1 MNKLSHKHLI
11 SSVLILII
19 FMPTIY
25 LIYKYGFTGYINRKR
40 EIRERRVDR
49 INNIIYK
56 L

>member
-11 SSVLILII
+11 SSLLILII

-25 LIYKYGFTGYINRKR
+25 LIYKYGITGYLKRKR
-40 EIRERRVDR
+40 ERRQRRVDR
-49 INNIIYK
+49 INTIIHR

>member
-11 SSVLILII
+11 SSVLVLII

-25 LIYKYGFTGYINRKR
+25 LIYKYGITGYIEKKK
-40 EIRERRVDR
+40 ERRQRKVDR
-49 INNIIYK
+49 INTIIHR